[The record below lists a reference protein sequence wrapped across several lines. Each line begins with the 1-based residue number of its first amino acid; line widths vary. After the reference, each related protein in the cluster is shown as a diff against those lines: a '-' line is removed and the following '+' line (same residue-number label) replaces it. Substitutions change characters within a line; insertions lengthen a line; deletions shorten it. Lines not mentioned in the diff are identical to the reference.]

1 MMDCLLALDIG
12 GTKTHLVIEDGRG
25 KRLLDTVLR
34 SREWD
39 AEPADLAAQWIV
51 ERIQPHI
58 PQDARI
64 AAMAFG
70 AQGVNRAE
78 TAHELQAALAAYDLH
93 PLIVNDAAL
102 IALAAGFPDGIGII
116 AGTGAIGVGTNASG
130 AHLAAGGWGSVIGD
144 EGGAAAL
151 VREAARAALRALDE
165 GKPDDGLLGALI
177 DDFGVADAE
186 RLTRK
191 VNDEPTADNWAP
203 HCPAVFAAAAS
214 GSALA
219 ARVIDEG
226 AECLAALV
234 GQLLTRGAIATDV
247 VVAGSVIVNQPPLLD
262 AFRRHVSARYP
273 HLRVHKLTIP
283 PVEGAVFLARRTLEI
298 QYRPPAQK

>member
-12 GTKTHLVIEDGRG
+12 GTKTHLVIEDRRGR
-25 KRLLDTVLR
+25 RLLDTILH

-51 ERIQPHI
+51 ERIRPHI
-58 PQDARI
+58 PDGARV

-70 AQGVNRAE
+70 AQGINRPE
-78 TAHELQAALAAYDLH
+78 TAHELQTALAAHDLS
-93 PLIVNDAAL
+93 PIIVNDAAL
-102 IALAAGFPDGIGII
+102 IALAGGFPDGIGII
-116 AGTGAIGVGTNASG
+116 AGTGAIGVGTDSAG
-130 AHLAAGGWGSVIGD
+130 AHLATGGWGSVIGD

-151 VREAARAALRALDE
+151 VREATRAALRALDE
-165 GKPDDGLLGALI
+165 GKPDDGLLKALI
-177 DDFGVADAE
+177 RDFGVADAE

-203 HCPAVFAAAAS
+203 HCPAVFAAAAA

-219 ARVIDEG
+219 AQVIDEG
-226 AECLAALV
+226 AQYLAALV
-234 GQLLTRGAIATDV
+234 DQLLTRGAVATDI

-262 AFRRHVSARYP
+262 AFRRHVSARHP
-273 HLRVHKLTIP
+273 NLRIHKLTIP
-283 PVEGAVFLARRTLEI
+283 PVEGAVFLARRALETI
-298 QYRPPAQK
+298 S